1 MTMQNISKNIARLKE
16 EIALQQKRLRR
27 ENEEITL
34 VGVTKT
40 HSVEMVDFALSHG
53 IRHIGENKV
62 QEAMRK
68 LPMLM
73 QSYDGFHFIGHLQ
86 SNKIN
91 QLLTL
96 KPSLIHSIDSLH
108 LAEKLHRA
116 LGRTNRTQEILIQ
129 VNVTGEES
137 KSGVT
142 FENARE
148 LIWKIASYSTLYVRG
163 LMTIGKLHPDP
174 EVSRP
179 YFRQLKEL
187 FDEIKTEFPGNF
199 DYLSMGMSH
208 DWKIA
213 LEEGSNMLRI
223 GSGIFGKRDYG
234 DDR

>member
-1 MTMQNISKNIARLKE
+1 MQDIAKNIATLKE
-16 EIALQQKRLRR
+16 EIALELRR
-27 ENEEITL
+27 LGREDEEITL

-40 HSVEMVDFALSHG
+40 HSVETVDFALRHG

-68 LPMLM
+68 LPMLSE
-73 QSYDGFHFIGHLQ
+73 SYDGFHFIGHLQ
-86 SNKIN
+86 TNKIN
-91 QLLTL
+91 QLLSL
-96 KPSLIHSIDSLH
+96 KPTLIQSIDSLH

-116 LGRTNRTQEILIQ
+116 LGRTNRTQEILVQ

-142 FENARE
+142 FENAPE
-148 LIWKIASYSTLYVRG
+148 LVWKIASYSTLYVRG

-179 YFRQLKEL
+179 YFRQLKKL
-187 FDEIKTEFPGNF
+187 FDEIKKEFPGDF
-199 DYLSMGMSH
+199 DFLSMGMSH

-223 GSGIFGKRDYG
+223 GSRIFGQRDYG
-234 DDR
+234 DNR